1 MNRLVSEELINAL
14 GWTVLHSLWQAL
26 LVALIVAGGTI
37 LLQKRGAQWRYRLAN
52 AGLLAVVLLACYTF
66 LRTYTGI
73 VEAEILEVAG
83 GDTILVAPLVEKTSF
98 WHIFETYFNNHMPL
112 IVVIWFMGMVVF
124 LLRML
129 GGLAYVEYLKNRF
142 TKELPKN
149 WQGLMTQLSN
159 KLSLKRKVRLLESAL
174 VTVPMVVGWVKP
186 VILIPVGAVNGLTME
201 QVEAVLAHEL
211 AHISRNDFIW
221 NLLQSLVEVMFYF
234 NPAVWW
240 ISAVI
245 RNERENCCDDIALE
259 LCDDRLAYAKAL
271 VEIQEQHKNRKPGLA
286 LAFSSRRRQ
295 LLNRISRILN
305 HPQNKS
311 KIMEKFVITS
321 LLLLAVLGISMS
333 EYRGAGD
340 IEQDEDRALLEWV
353 TEADSGADV
362 PLWSTSEKHARDIVA
377 VDTLPQ
383 GKNRLIV
390 ERDDQKMEVEIEDG
404 KIKSLKVDGEKIPQ
418 EDYEKYAHEVEELWS
433 IEPESD
439 NSFFWVAPSEGNK
452 FHFRS
457 EDGNAFFFDDDN
469 VFSIEVPE
477 FEFDNQFFFKN
488 EDGKNIFVVPEYDF
502 DFEFPENFGEEYKEQ
517 MEKLKLHLEEYE
529 SLNEEQMKELL
540 ERQKLIQEKLMNQY
554 QDQSRRMKEHR
565 IIIEERQRD
574 AVRERKHAIEKA
586 QRAERDLQRERF
598 QRDRD
603 KVILGNGI
611 YLNDGNDVVVFSPR
625 GKNKGDVLV
634 NKMMADG
641 LIAKDSDDYKV
652 ELSGKKLK
660 VNGKRQPDH
669 IHQKYLELYE
679 ALSGFELDEKSK
691 VVIRHNER

>member
-26 LVALIVAGGTI
+26 LVALVVAGGTI

-52 AGLLAVVLLACYTF
+52 AGLLAVVILACYTF
-66 LRTYTGI
+66 FKTYTGI
-73 VEAEILEVAG
+73 VEAEILELTNG
-83 GDTILVAPLVEKTSF
+83 GAIAIAPLVEESSF

-142 TKELPKN
+142 TKELPEN
-149 WQGLMTQLSN
+149 WQGLMEQLSN

-271 VEIQEQHKNRKPGLA
+271 VEIQEQNRNRKPGLA

-333 EYRGAGD
+333 EYRGTED
-340 IEQDEDRALLEWV
+340 IEADEDLPLLELV
-353 TEADSGADV
+353 SEADHNQNVAK
-362 PLWSTSEKHARDIVA
+362 WSTSEIHQDGFVA
-377 VDTLPQ
+377 ADTLPQ

-390 ERDDQKMEVEIEDG
+390 EREDQKMVVEIEDG
-404 KIKSLKVDGEKIPQ
+404 EIKSLKVDGEEIPE
-418 EDYEKYAHEVEELWS
+418 EDFDKYTLEVEELWS
-433 IEPESD
+433 IEPDND
-439 NSFFWVAPSEGNK
+439 NSFFWVSPSEGNT

-457 EDGNAFFFDDDN
+457 QDGEEFFFDQDFN
-469 VFSIEVPE
+469 IEIPE
-477 FEFDNQFFFKN
+477 FEFDNQFYFKN
-488 EDGKNIFVVPEYDF
+488 KDGKSIFVLPEYDF
-502 DFEFPENFGEEYKEQ
+502 NFELPEDFGDEYKEQ

-529 SLNEEQMKELL
+529 ELNKEQVKELL
-540 ERQKLIQEKLMNQY
+540 ERQKLIQEELMHQY
-554 QDQSRRMKEHR
+554 KDQSRRMHENR
-565 IIIEERQRD
+565 IIIEERKRD
-574 AVRERKHAIEKA
+574 ALREKKRAIERA
-586 QRAERDLQRERF
+586 QRAERDVLRER
-598 QRDRD
+598 RAREHES
-603 KVILGNGI
+603 VILGNGI
-611 YLNDGNDVVVFSPR
+611 YINDGNDVVVFGSHGR
-625 GKNKGDVLV
+625 NHSGALV
-634 NKMMADG
+634 KALMADG
-641 LIAKDSDDYKV
+641 LIDKDSDEYKV

-660 VNGKRQPDH
+660 VNGKKQPDH

-679 ALSGFELDEKSK
+679 RLSGFELDEKSK